1 MEPTDIDATLDKIRA
16 ALESTH
22 VDEAIAALFRLRP
35 ADRAEAFA
43 DLPEDDQA
51 ALLPR
56 LDISATADMLEELQ
70 DPEAADAARILTPD
84 RLADSVGID
93 PTVMSA
99 PLLATLVDATGLV
112 IYLTIAAALLPQI

>member
-1 MEPTDIDATLDKIRA
+1 VEPTDIDATLDKIRA
-16 ALESTH
+16 ALESPH
-22 VDEAIAALFRLRP
+22 VDEAIAARIRLRP

-56 LDISATADMLEELQ
+56 LDISTTADMLEELQ